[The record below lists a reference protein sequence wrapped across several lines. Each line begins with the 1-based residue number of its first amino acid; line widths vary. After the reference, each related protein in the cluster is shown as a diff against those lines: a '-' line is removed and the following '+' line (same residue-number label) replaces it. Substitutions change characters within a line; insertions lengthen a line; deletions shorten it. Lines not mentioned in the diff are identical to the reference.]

1 MPIKAPQTAI
11 TTSSETTTYDNQDIF
26 FQSLSFANGGQLLRE
41 GQTVTYELRRRSDG
55 VLEAFNIRVEEEPS
69 AH

>member
-1 MPIKAPQTAI
+1 MPSKAPQTAI

-41 GQTVTYELRRRSDG
+41 GQTVTYDLRERSNG
-55 VLEAFNIRVEEEPS
+55 VLEAFNIRVEEEPI

>member
-1 MPIKAPQTAI
+1 MPSKTPRTAS
-11 TTSSETTTYDNQDIF
+11 TTGCEAAKYDNKDIF
-26 FQSLSFANGGQLLRE
+26 FRSPSFAKGGQLLRE

-69 AH
+69 TH

>member
-1 MPIKAPQTAI
+1 MPSKAPQTAI

-41 GQTVTYELRRRSDG
+41 GQTVTYDLRKRSNG
-55 VLEAFNIRVEEEPS
+55 VLEAFNIRVEEEPI